1 MRALLLAIAVPAL
14 VLSAP
19 ASRAEDDPTGYRVVV
34 HPSNAAETISR
45 RELSSLYLK
54 KVTQWPDGSAV
65 HPVEPAETSVTRAY
79 FLSDVL
85 GKSAFAVK
93 TFWNKRVFA
102 GRDTPP
108 VEKRSDEEVVA
119 FVRATPG
126 AIGYVAPTSAVA
138 GVKVLRVQ
146 D

>member
-1 MRALLLAIAVPAL
+1 MRGLVLSLLVPAL

-19 ASRAEDDPTGYRVVV
+19 AGRAQDDIGYRVVV
-34 HPSNAAETISR
+34 HRTNAAESVSR
-45 RELSSLYLK
+45 RQLSELYLK
-54 KVTQWPDGSAV
+54 KVTRWPDGSTV
-65 HPVEPAETSVTRAY
+65 VPVEPPETSVTRAY
-79 FLSDVL
+79 FLSEVL

-93 TFWNKRVFA
+93 AFWNKRVFA

-119 FVRATPG
+119 FVRSTPG
-126 AIGYVAPTSAVA
+126 AIGYVAPTSPIE
-138 GVKVLRVQ
+138 GVKVLPVK